1 MHLPAFE
8 NYLHRNGFV
17 SDTIKTYVS
26 LVLPFTIAY
35 ENLKDFTFKQVNQA
49 MGESLKS
56 HQSQQY
62 KNTILCALKKYYD
75 YLIESG
81 QRNDHPCRTMRFKAI
96 RKKGVIHNDL
106 FTSSEL
112 ELLLQREERYPVVKE
127 RNQVLVSLL
136 IYQGLK
142 VKEICD
148 LKVTQV
154 NLDEGKIYVKE
165 TKSTMRRHL
174 ELHPKQ
180 YRLFD
185 KYMNQ
190 SRKELLKGT
199 NESLVIG
206 MRGGSITKDDIRY
219 LVETF
224 RGLFPDRQLSPD
236 TIRMSVVSNWLNE
249 KRFPLDQVQLM
260 AGHRNI
266 STTAKYRQ
274 SPTDDKRLIINRI
287 HPLG

>member
-96 RKKGVIHNDL
+96 RKKGVIHNDF
-106 FTSSEL
+106 FTSLEL
-112 ELLLQREERYPVVKE
+112 ELMMQREERYPAVKE

-154 NLDEGKIYVKE
+154 NLDEGKIYIKE

-190 SRKELLKGT
+190 FRKELLKGT

-206 MRGGSITKDDIRY
+206 MRGGSITRDDVRY
-219 LVETF
+219 LIETF

-236 TIRMSVVSNWLNE
+236 TIRMSVVSNWLND

-274 SPTDDKRLIINRI
+274 SPTDDKRAIINRV

>member
-1 MHLPAFE
+1 MPLTAFE
-8 NYLHRNGFV
+8 NYLYRNGFV
-17 SDTIKTYVS
+17 QDTIKTYVS
-26 LVLPFTIAY
+26 LVLPFITTY
-35 ENLKDFTFKQVNQA
+35 ENLKDFTFKQVNHA
-49 MGESLKS
+49 LGESLKS

-106 FTSSEL
+106 FTSTEL
-112 ELLLQREERYPVVKE
+112 ELMLQREERYPAVKE

-148 LKVTQV
+148 LKVQHI
-154 NLDEGKIYVKE
+154 NLDEGKIYIKE
-165 TKSTMRRHL
+165 TKSSMRRHL

-180 YRLFD
+180 YRLFE

-199 NESLVIG
+199 NDSLVIG
-206 MRGGSITKDDIRY
+206 MRGGSITKDDVRY
-219 LVETF
+219 LIETF

-287 HPLG
+287 HPLE